1 MSQDG
6 HSVEPTNMVV
16 IIGHSNFTLFVFVDD
31 EAVAFIIGEFDGL
44 DVFESC
50 QCLHHLDWVMGL
62 SHASEVDVSVTEVE
76 FEVLCGSIP

>member
-1 MSQDG
+1 M
-6 HSVEPTNMVV
+6 
-16 IIGHSNFTLFVFVDD
+16 DD

-44 DVFESC
+44 YVFESG
-50 QCLHHLDWVMGL
+50 QCLDHFDGVMGL